1 MLEEIV
7 EPGNAREKPSLI
19 FFLAMLFVSLAVL
32 INIALPNLAGAA
44 LTFAFAPAI
53 PLILSMLIK
62 EESEETKRLELLEQ
76 KKAWQYHLPL
86 LKVFALFFAGA
97 FVAYL
102 LWYSFLPDTLA
113 TTVFGSQQQEISRL
127 GVEFVK
133 TTRSEVV
140 NQDGQSYVRIYEVS
154 GRAIKPGLAW
164 KLFVHNAVVLLF
176 MFFFSFIYGVGA
188 IYLLLWN
195 ASVIGIFVGEQ
206 FKQFGFNE
214 FLSVLIRI
222 LPHGML
228 EVGAYFMAAIA
239 GGVLS
244 VALMHKH
251 HTRPQFKLIAVD
263 IALLLFNSLAA
274 LALAAVLESL

>member
-7 EPGNAREKPSLI
+7 DPSYAREKPSLI
-19 FFLAMLFVSLAVL
+19 FFLAILFVSLAVL

-53 PLILSMLIK
+53 PLILSLLIK
-62 EESEETKRLELLEQ
+62 EEDEEEKRLELLEQ
-76 KKAWQYHLPL
+76 KRAWQYHLPL
-86 LKVFALFFAGA
+86 LKVFSLFFAGA
-97 FVAYL
+97 FVAYM
-102 LWYSFLPDTLA
+102 LWYAFLPDSIG

-140 NQDGQSYVRIYEVS
+140 SERGQNYVRIYEVS
-154 GRAIKPGLAW
+154 GRVIKPGLAW
-164 KLFVHNAVVLLF
+164 KLFAHNAVVLLF

-206 FKQFGFNE
+206 FRQFGFNE
-214 FLSVLIRI
+214 FLSVFLRI
-222 LPHGML
+222 LPHGLL

-251 HTRPQFKLIAVD
+251 HMKPQFKLIAID
-263 IALLLFNSLAA
+263 IGLLLFNSIAA
-274 LALAAVLESL
+274 LALAAVLESI